1 MERFFQIVMMGIKK
15 SSRTICSPRRRG
27 RDGENRSRRARRR
40 RVAALSSTL
49 RYPKNRSGRGSPSV
63 FSTAAEIER
72 RLNLP
77 PAAAALNSPGTSFTP
92 APEFASHPSLMTNK
106 STANKPVLLFVVEM
120 GSIELA
126 YKFVI
131 RLRRNHL
138 KNQLAFLLAF
148 SIAESCCLSGS
159 SGERSAYSFSRS
171 ESFDSASARRASEL
185 LSR

>member
-106 STANKPVLLFVVEM
+106 STANKAVLLFVVEM
-120 GSIELA
+120 GRIDLPS
-126 YKFVI
+126 
-131 RLRRNHL
+131 
-138 KNQLAFLLAF
+138 
-148 SIAESCCLSGS
+148 ESAS
-159 SGERSAYSFSRS
+159 SGTSPGADGYLHSLIRAQAVMLA
-171 ESFDSASARRASEL
+171 DLVAS
-185 LSR
+185 